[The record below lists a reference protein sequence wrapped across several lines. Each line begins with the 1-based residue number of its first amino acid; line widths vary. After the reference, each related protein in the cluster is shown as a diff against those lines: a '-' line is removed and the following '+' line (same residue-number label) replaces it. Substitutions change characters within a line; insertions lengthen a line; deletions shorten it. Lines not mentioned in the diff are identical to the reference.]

1 MRLRSRT
8 YLVSMLALLAVTT
21 ALGPDFIS
29 IALGLVVGPSAIVIV
44 VLRVR
49 EMRPSRPGIWYSI
62 CATGGVFL
70 LAGVTDLIMAAESY
84 PSLPDLFDLVGYS
97 IAVATLAVLL
107 NLRTSLGGR
116 HSISESLIVPGSLAV
131 IIWNYVIVT
140 GLRNDML
147 STEGQILNGT
157 FNTLSLTLCGLVAA
171 LLFGP
176 GRRDRAIYLLS
187 AMGGA
192 ALVGDVTGS
201 METAGTQFPGI
212 THLAVLAPA
221 LAFMCAGLAAIDPS
235 MARVTEPTIEPV
247 SPLGTYR
254 LVTMCVAAMTAP
266 LLLVSRI
273 GQDDPAWATL
283 GTLLIWVLTLAG
295 ILARLSGLIHA
306 REKQAAADRVLA
318 VASEQFMASTAPPAM
333 YRSAIHAASVVAE
346 WWGVHRRTSILSYED
361 GKFCVAASVGPEMG
375 DPTGTVVRFLPIHD
389 GIRRAL
395 ESRSSETFFDLPALD
410 SATSRSETV
419 TIFPLVASGS
429 LRGAFLINTDR
440 PLRPLAN
447 TTLSSLAADLS
458 LALEGAAR
466 AEAEHREASER
477 RFRALVDE
485 SNDVIA
491 LLDDDANLDFIGP
504 AVSRL
509 LGHDENR
516 LLGTPMIDLVAP
528 EDQNRFR
535 ACIERHPSAPAST
548 EVRLVDARGN
558 ERWFDIVAADHRH
571 DPNIGGV
578 VVTARD
584 VHGRKVAD
592 DRTHRSEAR
601 FRSLVQH
608 ATDLVAVLQGDGTI
622 SYSSPSSSK
631 ILGIAANELVGT
643 TFADLVTDR
652 HRARLRDALVR
663 LGTRPDVPYDFE
675 LDLVTAAGETR
686 TLDITARD
694 LRHDETVEGI
704 VVNARDITDRKR
716 LEDNL
721 RHQALHDSL
730 TGIPNRTLF
739 SDRVEQALTRREADV
754 AVFVIDIDDFKTV
767 NDGLGHHAGD
777 DLLKILAF
785 RLRQV
790 LRVGDTAARLGGDE
804 FAVLIEDASDREKTV
819 DISHRLLTK
828 IREPVEISGSELTV
842 EGSIGIAFSSD
853 LAHRSAETLIRSA
866 DAAMYSAKA
875 SGKGRSESYEES
887 MHLGAM
893 ERLHLKSDLSRALD
907 LDEFRLW
914 YQPVVN
920 LTDGSLVGFEA
931 LIRWERTGHGLVSP
945 ADFIPLVEESGLI
958 VPIGRWVLHEAT
970 ERLAEWSLL
979 LGRPDLQMGINV
991 SPRQLQGDGILD
1003 DIQDALR
1010 SSKVEATNIAI
1021 ELTETSRVD
1030 ENGADADRLAAIGR
1044 LGCEVYADD
1053 FGAGY
1058 ASYAALR
1065 RLPFSGVKLD
1075 RSLIDGVAHQGASS
1089 ARAQVRS
1096 MIEMARHLDLDVIA
1110 EGIETPQQ
1118 VEVLLELG
1126 CTVGQGFHFAR
1137 PSADGGVTAKE
1148 ATSAVP

>member
-1 MRLRSRT
+1 MRLSPRT
-8 YLVSMLALLAVTT
+8 YLLSMLALLAVTT
-21 ALGPDFIS
+21 VLGAEAIS
-29 IALGLVVGPSAIVIV
+29 IALGAVIGPTAIVIV
-44 VLRVR
+44 VVRVR
-49 EMRPSRPGIWYSI
+49 ELRPSRPGIWYAMV
-62 CATGGVFL
+62 ATGAAFL
-70 LAGVTDLIMAAESY
+70 TAGVIDLILAPDSY
-84 PSLPDLFDLVGYS
+84 PSLPDYIDLVGYS
-97 IAVATLAVLL
+97 IAVGAFAVLL
-107 NLRTSLGGR
+107 AHRTSLGGR
-116 HSISESLIVPGSLAV
+116 HSVSESLIVPGSLAV
-131 IIWNYVIVT
+131 IVWNYVVVP
-140 GLRNDML
+140 GLLNDML
-147 STEGQILNGT
+147 SAEGQVLNGV
-157 FNTLSLTLCGLVAA
+157 FNTLSLSLCGLVAA

-176 GRRDRAIYLLS
+176 GHRDRAIYLLS
-187 AMGGA
+187 AMGVG
-192 ALVGDVTGS
+192 ALVGDVVGS
-201 METAGTQFPGI
+201 MEIAGTRFPGI
-212 THLAVLAPA
+212 SRIAVLAPA
-221 LAFMCAGLAAIDPS
+221 LAFVYSTVAALDPS
-235 MARVTEPTIEPV
+235 MARVTEPTVEPLN
-247 SPLGTYR
+247 SLGGYR
-254 LVTMCVAAMTAP
+254 LISMCIAAMTAP

-273 GQDDPAWATL
+273 GSSDPAWVTL

-306 REKQAAADRVLA
+306 REKQATANRILA

-333 YRSAIHAASVVAE
+333 YRSAIRAAGVIAE
-346 WWGVHRRTSILSYED
+346 WWGVHRRTTILSYED
-361 GKFCVAASVGPEMG
+361 GQFRIAASIGPEMG
-375 DPTGTVVRFLPIHD
+375 DPVGTVVRFLPVHD
-389 GIRRAL
+389 GILSAL
-395 ESRSSETFFDLPALD
+395 DSRSSETFFNLPALD
-410 SATSRSETV
+410 YATSRSETV

-429 LRGAFLINTDR
+429 LRGAFLITTDR
-440 PLRPLAN
+440 PLRPLAT

-516 LLGTPMIDLVAP
+516 LLGTAMIDLVTP
-528 EDQNRFR
+528 IDQNRFR

-548 EVRLVDARGN
+548 EVRLLDARGN
-558 ERWFDIVAADHRH
+558 ARWFDIVAADHRH
-571 DPNIGGV
+571 DPDIGGV

-584 VHGRKVAD
+584 IHGRKVAD

-608 ATDLVAVLQGDGTI
+608 ATDLVAVLQSDGTI
-622 SYSSPSSSK
+622 SYSSPSSSR
-631 ILGIAANELVGT
+631 ILGVASDELIGSL
-643 TFADLVTDR
+643 FADLVTDR
-652 HRARLRDALVR
+652 HQSRLRDALVR
-663 LGTRPDVPYDFE
+663 LGTRPEVPYDFE

-694 LRHDETVEGI
+694 LRHDATVEGI

-739 SDRVEQALTRREADV
+739 GDRVEQALTRREADV

-804 FAVLIEDASDREKTV
+804 FAVLIEDASDRQQTV
-819 DISHRLLTK
+819 EISDRLLSK
-828 IREPVEISGSELTV
+828 IREPVEIGGNELTV
-842 EGSIGIAFSSD
+842 EGSIGLAFSGD

-866 DAAMYSAKA
+866 DAAMYAAKA
-875 SGKGRSESYEES
+875 LGKGRAESYEES

-893 ERLHLKSDLSRALD
+893 ERLHLKSDLSRALE

-920 LTDGSLVGFEA
+920 LVDGSLVGFEA

-970 ERLAEWSLL
+970 QRLAEWSLL
-979 LGRPDLQMGINV
+979 LGRPDLQMGINL
-991 SPRQLQGDGILD
+991 SPRQLQTDGILE

-1010 SSKVEATNIAI
+1010 ASHVDATNIAI

-1065 RLPFSGVKLD
+1065 RLPFTGVKLD
-1075 RSLIDGVAHQGASS
+1075 RSLIDGVAHKGASS

-1096 MIEMARHLDLDVIA
+1096 MIEMAEHLDLHVIA
-1110 EGIETPQQ
+1110 EGIETLDQ

-1126 CTVGQGFHFAR
+1126 CRVGQGFHFAR
-1137 PSADGGVTAKE
+1137 PSADGGLTADVV
-1148 ATSAVP
+1148 TSAVP